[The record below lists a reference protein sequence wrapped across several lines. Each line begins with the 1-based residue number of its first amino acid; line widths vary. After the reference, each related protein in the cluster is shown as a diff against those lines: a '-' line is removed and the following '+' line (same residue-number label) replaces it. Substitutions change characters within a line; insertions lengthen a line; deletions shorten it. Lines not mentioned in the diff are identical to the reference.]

1 MTNQEL
7 IAALAKRLSWTQRQ
21 TSEVLEATVSIINSN
36 LEENNSVNIQGF
48 GLFETK
54 KKAERI
60 SVNPVSKQRFLV
72 PPKITLSFRPG
83 QTIKENLK
91 KLEISAGCRIA
102 QII

>member
-60 SVNPVSKQRFLV
+60 SINPVSKQRFLV

-91 KLEISAGCRIA
+91 KLEINE
-102 QII
+102 

>member
-7 IAALAKRLSWTQRQ
+7 IATLAKRLSWTQRQ

-91 KLEISAGCRIA
+91 KLEINE
-102 QII
+102 

>member
-36 LEENNSVNIQGF
+36 LEEKNSVNIQGF

-91 KLEISAGCRIA
+91 KLEINE
-102 QII
+102 

>member
-1 MTNQEL
+1 MAMTNQEL
-7 IAALAKRLSWTQRQ
+7 IAVLAKRLNWTQRQ
-21 TSEVLEATVSIINSN
+21 ASDTLEAAISIINSN

-54 KKAERI
+54 KKGERI

-72 PPKITLSFRPG
+72 PPKISLSFRPG

-91 KLEISAGCRIA
+91 KLEINE
-102 QII
+102 

>member
-36 LEENNSVNIQGF
+36 LEENNSINIQGF

-91 KLEISAGCRIA
+91 KLEINE
-102 QII
+102 

>member
-21 TSEVLEATVSIINSN
+21 TSEVLEATVSIINSS

-91 KLEISAGCRIA
+91 KLEINE
-102 QII
+102 